1 MKKTH
6 RRLTRICYELDLPPE
21 ALAGAFCVRIIENC
35 YAMIENYVRISELK
49 DEIIRIQTENGEVA
63 VHGERLTVEA
73 MLENKLCIRGV
84 LHGLEYK

>member
-1 MKKTH
+1 
-6 RRLTRICYELDLPPE
+6 
-21 ALAGAFCVRIIENC
+21 
-35 YAMIENYVRISELK
+35 MIENYVRISELK